1 MKHGVMMIPQ
11 HIGIILDGNR
21 RFAAQLMKKPWMGHR
36 YGLMKTREALQ
47 WACEAGIKYITA
59 YTLSLENI
67 TSRPKRELKLILA
80 YIGKEADNI
89 LKDTNHVVHRFSV
102 NVRFI
107 GRTNILP
114 DGLQKKIS
122 LVEKKTSHYNK
133 HYLSMAVAY
142 GGQQELVDAMKN
154 ILKKCLK
161 GVIRPSDLNESI
173 IKAHLY
179 TNGQPYPDMIFR
191 TGGEKRLSNFMP
203 FQSAYSELIFTDKKW
218 PELTKEDFEAALEEF
233 SERKRRFGA

>member
-1 MKHGVMMIPQ
+1 MIPQ

-21 RFAAQLMKKPWMGHR
+21 RFAVHIMKKPWMGHK

-89 LKDTNHVVHRFSV
+89 LNDTNHVVHRFSV

-122 LVEKKTSHYNK
+122 LVEKKTRRYNK
-133 HYLSMAVAY
+133 HYLNIAVAY

-154 ILKKCLK
+154 ILKKGLK
-161 GVIRPSDLNESI
+161 GVIRPSDLNETI
-173 IKAHLY
+173 IKSHLY
-179 TNGQPYPDMIFR
+179 TNGQPNPDMIFR
-191 TGGEKRLSNFMP
+191 TGGEKRLSNFLP

-218 PELTKEDFEAALEEF
+218 PEITKEDFEAALEEF